1 MFENEELLESF
12 NIPIIDKD
20 RQYWLVR
27 TDGGDLWEQF
37 KVESFI
43 GIGWN
48 EFSDKNEFSQ
58 IEKNLDLQLEL
69 KDRIR
74 KEYEVDKPGLIIN
87 SIKRFVVQM
96 KVGDIVMI
104 PSDRSTII
112 SFGEIT
118 SDLCLHELTE
128 EDINEEKCD
137 YVKRRNVKWI
147 KDIYRDDL
155 DPLLFK
161 MFQAHHTIVNA
172 CNYADVIDRTLQNLY
187 IKDGVTHLKVDVK
200 TQNKVGKNLFMLQKM
215 FFDSKLNVSDC
226 VQMKINVQSPG
237 FLEIITTHIWDI
249 IKISL
254 ALNVIV
260 GGGKA
265 LGFEVPGLMS
275 ILEKIYEKKTESR
288 KMRFEEEMEIFK
300 EIKDLYGDDIK
311 TLNIETPNVVLN
323 EVIKINKAINPE
335 VSADQSNNDGDNA

>member
-48 EFSDKNEFSQ
+48 EFSDENEFAQ
-58 IEKNLDLQLEL
+58 IEKNKDLEWEL
-69 KDRIR
+69 KDKIR
-74 KEYEVDKPGLIIN
+74 KEYKVDKPGLIIN
-87 SIKRFVVQM
+87 SIKRFVTQM
-96 KVGDIVMI
+96 KIGDIVMI

-155 DPLLFK
+155 DPLLFI

-187 IKDGVTHLKVDVK
+187 IKDGITHLKVDVK
-200 TQNKVGKNLFMLQKM
+200 TQQKVGKNLFMLQKM
-215 FFDSKLNVSDC
+215 FFDSELDVSNC
-226 VQMKINVQSPG
+226 VKMKINVQSPG

-249 IKISL
+249 IKILL
-254 ALNVIV
+254 ALNVAV

-265 LGFEVPGLMS
+265 FGFEVPGLMS
-275 ILEKIYEKKTESR
+275 ILEKIYEKKKES
-288 KMRFEEEMEIFK
+288 KKIKFEEEMEIYK
-300 EIKDLYGDDIK
+300 EIKDIYGDDIK
-311 TLNIETPNVVLN
+311 TLKIETSNIVLS
-323 EVIKINKAINPE
+323 EMIKINKSLNPE
-335 VSADQSNNDGDNA
+335 VSTDESNDDENNA